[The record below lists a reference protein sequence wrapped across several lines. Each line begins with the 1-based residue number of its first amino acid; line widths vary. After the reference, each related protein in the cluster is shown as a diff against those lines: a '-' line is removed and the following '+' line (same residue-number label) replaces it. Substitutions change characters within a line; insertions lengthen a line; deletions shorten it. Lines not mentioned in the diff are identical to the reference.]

1 MLRDGEALDEYHQ
14 VEYVSSLMRN
24 PVNLLESGILFAYTQ
39 RSWPAPG
46 SRMDWELARYNM
58 VESQIRTWE
67 VLDQRVLDTLF
78 RMKRETYV
86 PEQWRPLAFVDME
99 IPLGHGEV
107 MLAPKLEAR
116 MLQELTLKESD
127 RVLEI
132 GTGSGYMTALL
143 AALAGQV
150 HSIELHPELSESA
163 GRKLVRDGVRNIKLE
178 TGDAARGWER
188 HAPYDAIV
196 LTGSVPLP
204 PVELSAQLK
213 LGGRLL
219 AVVGEPPVM
228 TAHLV
233 TCISEGALNDVGLF
247 ETCIAPLRNVPQ
259 PERFVF

>member
-1 MLRDGEALDEYHQ
+1 M
-14 VEYVSSLMRN
+14 N
-24 PVNLLESGILFAYTQ
+24 
-39 RSWPAPG
+39 
-46 SRMDWELARYNM
+46 WEQARYNM

-67 VLDQRVLDTLF
+67 VLDQRVLDTLLKV
-78 RMKRETYV
+78 KREAYV
-86 PEQWRPLAFVDME
+86 PEKWVPLTFVDME

-116 MLQELTLKESD
+116 MLQELTLREGD

-132 GTGSGYMTALL
+132 GTGSGHMTALL
-143 AALAGQV
+143 AALAGHV
-150 HSIELHPELSESA
+150 YSVELIPELSASA
-163 GRKLVRDGVRNIKLE
+163 GAKLARNGVRNVTLE
-178 TGDAARGWER
+178 VGDAARGWTR

-196 LTGSVPLP
+196 LTGSAPLLP
-204 PVELSAQLK
+204 AELSSQLK
-213 LGGRLL
+213 AGGRLL

-233 TCISEGALNDVGLF
+233 TSIQVGAYNDVGLF